1 MCVKLPHGDLN
12 LSPYPTH
19 PTNTYTCAPKERSDI
34 LSQLLINHNRKILTP
49 LSWEILKVVNKIYC
63 FMNNARATVRVIFSM

>member
-19 PTNTYTCAPKERSDI
+19 PTNTYTCGVTIAPRMCGGK
-34 LSQLLINHNRKILTP
+34 KK
-49 LSWEILKVVNKIYC
+49 KV
-63 FMNNARATVRVIFSM
+63 NNPWGDRL

>member
-19 PTNTYTCAPKERSDI
+19 PTNTYTCGVTIEPRVCSGKKKKS
-34 LSQLLINHNRKILTP
+34 INP
-49 LSWEILKVVNKIYC
+49 G
-63 FMNNARATVRVIFSM
+63 VIDCD